1 MEIRFQGIS
10 KTYEAARVQVPVFR
24 RLSFEARDSE
34 FLSLV
39 GPSGCGKSTL
49 LSMAAGLIRPDEG
62 RIEFVGHRSASGPF
76 TTIVW
81 QDYALVPWRTV
92 LSNVTYGLE
101 VRRVPKSQ
109 RDALGLEALARMG
122 IRDFAGAHPHQLSG
136 GMRQRVGIARAL
148 ANDPE
153 VFLMDEPFGAVD
165 AQTRTIL
172 QEELLEVWAAT
183 KRTVIFITHNIEEAI
198 FLGDRVLV
206 FGIRP
211 KGLIREVLIPFKRP
225 RARAIETDPEFM
237 KIRTTIWED
246 LRAVQVD
253 KQRREAASDC

>member
-10 KTYEAARVQVPVFR
+10 KTYEAARVKVPVFR

-34 FLSLV
+34 FLSIV

-49 LSMAAGLIRPDEG
+49 LSLAAGLIRPDEG
-62 RIEFVGHRSASGPF
+62 RIEFAGLRAASGPF

-101 VRRVPKSQ
+101 VRRVPKRQ
-109 RDALGLEALARMG
+109 REALGLEALERMG
-122 IRDFAGAHPHQLSG
+122 IRDFAHAHPHQLSG

-153 VFLMDEPFGAVD
+153 VLLMDEPFAAVD

-172 QEELLEVWAAT
+172 QEELLDVWAST
-183 KRTVIFITHNIEEAI
+183 KRTVVFITHNIEEAI

-206 FGIRP
+206 FGARP
-211 KGLIREVLIPFKRP
+211 QGLIREVQVPFVRP
-225 RARAIETDPEFM
+225 RTRAIETDPAFM
-237 KIRTTIWED
+237 EIRNSIWED

-253 KQRREAASDC
+253 KQRSVAGA